1 MFVLTA
7 IVCAALALVSPA
19 PVTPAPAPALA
30 IDDGGVYASVAESVA
45 PAIVAVKFVMAMDG
59 GENQDNEIHGVLIDP
74 AGIVLVSSASMF
86 GVEGMGMSIRPQ
98 EIKILVGDDTAG
110 LEAEVLVRDRER
122 DLAWLRITEEVESP
136 LPAID
141 FAAGAEATLGQTV
154 LQVWKLDKFF
164 DRAPYISEGRVAAQ
178 VSKPRNLFIASG
190 EITIGLPVVNV
201 EGSPLGFGVLQLPT
215 QEEMAAMSGSNMYS
229 RMIFARTIL
238 PAAEVAEATTQALA
252 TLDEDEEE

>member
-1 MFVLTA
+1 MFVSSA

-19 PVTPAPAPALA
+19 SVAAPGPAPA
-30 IDDGGVYASVAESVA
+30 IDEGGVYASVAESVA
-45 PAIVAVKFVMAMDG
+45 PAIVAVKFVMSMEGA

-98 EIKILVGDDTAG
+98 EIKILVGDDTTG

-141 FAAGAEATLGQTV
+141 FAAGSEATLGQTV

-164 DRAPYISEGRVAAQ
+164 DRAPYVSEGTVASR

-238 PAAEVAEATTQALA
+238 PAAEVAQATAQALA

>member
-1 MFVLTA
+1 MFVSSA

-19 PVTPAPAPALA
+19 PVAPGSAPAAEE
-30 IDDGGVYASVAESVA
+30 GGMYASVAASVA
-45 PAIVAVKFVMAMDG
+45 PAIVAVKFVMAMEG
-59 GENQDNEIHGVLIDP
+59 MGENQDNEIHGVLIDP
-74 AGIVLVSSASMF
+74 AGIVLVSSATMF

-98 EIKILVGDDTAG
+98 EIKVLVGDDTTG

-122 DLAWLRITEEVESP
+122 DLAWLQITEELESP

-141 FAAGAEATLGQTV
+141 FTAGSEATLGQTL

-164 DRAPYISEGRVAAQ
+164 DRAPYVSEGRVASL
-178 VSKPRNLFIASG
+178 VTKPRSLFIASG
-190 EITIGLPVVNV
+190 EITIGLPVVSEV
-201 EGSPLGFGVLQLPT
+201 GSPLGFGVFQLPT

-238 PAAEVAEATTQALA
+238 PAAEVAQATAQALA

>member
-1 MFVLTA
+1 MFVSTA
-7 IVCAALALVSPA
+7 IVCAALAFVAPA
-19 PVTPAPAPALA
+19 PVTPAPALTNN
-30 IDDGGVYASVAESVA
+30 DGGVYESVAESVA
-45 PAIVAVKFVMAMDG
+45 PAIVAVKFVMAMEG
-59 GENQDNEIHGVLIDP
+59 AGENQDNEIHGVLIDP
-74 AGIVLVSSASMF
+74 SGIVLVSSASMF

-122 DLAWLRITEEVESP
+122 DLAWLRITEEIESP

-141 FAAGAEATLGQTV
+141 FAAGAEASLGQTL

-164 DRAPYISEGRVAAQ
+164 DRAPYVSEGKVASR
-178 VSKPRNLFIASG
+178 VSKPRTLFIASG

-201 EGSPLGFGVLQLPT
+201 DGAPLGFGVLQLPT

-238 PAAEVAEATTQALA
+238 PAAEVAEATAQALA